1 MNFKLKK
8 MKTIVN
14 NPFLNIL
21 MLIGFSASVFAQEKP
36 VNQHNISLQQAVA
49 MAKENNKT
57 VQVFGIEQKAAQAD
71 YSDAKNT
78 MLPTLGIGGMYQ
90 RFSKATLYDHG
101 LNDATQVSRLP
112 SPDGANLGVDLAF
125 NIYSGGKTKSVIEE
139 SSYRNALAA
148 INSKDQAGNIGL
160 QTAVQ
165 YLDLIRLYHFKELIL
180 DQEKRAEARL
190 KNITSFYKNQRV
202 TKSDLLRAELTLSNV
217 LLNKTQNENDIA
229 IGSKRLAILI
239 NVSDSEVLFPSDT
252 LLANNLK
259 EVVISDKNDA
269 NNSYALQ
276 KMDMNSKIQSTR
288 IKNLKS
294 NYYPSLS
301 FISAYGFNY
310 PNYLFFKPIDQ
321 IYSAGF
327 VGVKLNYN
335 ISSIYQNKNKVKAAK
350 YRLDA
355 IELQKDWIK
364 DNVKDDISA
373 LNIKYGEALNRIE
386 VTDKSIEQAKVNF
399 EIINTKYLN
408 QLSLL
413 TDLLDA
419 DNLYQ
424 ESRYTF
430 VNAQISA
437 LIIYY
442 KLQYTTG
449 NL

>member
-1 MNFKLKK
+1 
-8 MKTIVN
+8 MKIMKRIMN
-14 NPFLNIL
+14 NPLINIL
-21 MLIGFSASVFAQEKP
+21 ILLGFSTPFFAQQKQA
-36 VNQHNISLQQAVA
+36 NAYNLSLKEAVTL
-49 MAKENNKT
+49 AKENNKT
-57 VQVFGIEQKAAQAD
+57 VQVSAIEQRATQAD
-71 YSDAKNT
+71 YNDAKNT
-78 MLPTLGIGGMYQ
+78 MLPTLGIGGTYQ

-101 LNDATQVSRLP
+101 FNESTQVSRQP
-112 SPDGANLGVDLAF
+112 GPDGANLGVDLAF

-148 INSKDQAGNIGL
+148 INSKDQGGNIAL
-160 QTAVQ
+160 QTAAQ
-165 YLDLIRLYHFKELIL
+165 YLDLIRLYHFRQLIK

-217 LLNKTQNENDIA
+217 LLNKTQNENDIE
-229 IGSKRLAILI
+229 IGNKKLGILV
-239 NVSDSEVLFPSDT
+239 NVADRQQFYLTDT
-252 LLANNLK
+252 LLTTRLK
-259 EVVISDKNDA
+259 EIVFSEKSSDV
-269 NNSYALQ
+269 NNSYQLQ
-276 KMDMNSKIQSTR
+276 KADMNLKIQSSR
-288 IKNLKS
+288 IKNLQS

-301 FISAYGFNY
+301 LISAYGFNY

-321 IYSAGF
+321 AYSAGF
-327 VGVKLNYN
+327 VGVKMNYS
-335 ISSIYQNKNKVKAAK
+335 ISSLYQNKNKVKAAK
-350 YRLDA
+350 QRLDA

-364 DNVKDDISA
+364 DNVQDDITA

-386 VTDKSIEQAKVNF
+386 VTDKSIEQARVNF

-430 VNAQISA
+430 VNAQITA

>member
-1 MNFKLKK
+1 
-8 MKTIVN
+8 MKRIMN
-14 NPFLNIL
+14 NPLINIL
-21 MLIGFSASVFAQEKP
+21 ILLGFSTPFFAQQKQA
-36 VNQHNISLQQAVA
+36 NAYNLSLKEAVTL
-49 MAKENNKT
+49 AKENNKT
-57 VQVFGIEQKAAQAD
+57 VQVSAIEQRATQAD
-71 YSDAKNT
+71 YNDAKNT
-78 MLPTLGIGGMYQ
+78 MLPTLGIGGTYQ

-101 LNDATQVSRLP
+101 FNESTQVSRQP
-112 SPDGANLGVDLAF
+112 GPDGANLGVDLAF

-148 INSKDQAGNIGL
+148 INSKDQGGNIAL
-160 QTAVQ
+160 QTAAQ
-165 YLDLIRLYHFKELIL
+165 YLDLIRLYHFRQLIK

-217 LLNKTQNENDIA
+217 LLNKTQNENDIE
-229 IGSKRLAILI
+229 IGNKKLGILV
-239 NVSDSEVLFPSDT
+239 NVADRQQFYLTDT
-252 LLANNLK
+252 LLTTRLK
-259 EVVISDKNDA
+259 EIVFSEKSSDV
-269 NNSYALQ
+269 NNSYQLQ
-276 KMDMNSKIQSTR
+276 KADMNLKIQSSR
-288 IKNLKS
+288 IKNLQS

-301 FISAYGFNY
+301 LISAYGFNY

-321 IYSAGF
+321 AYSAGF
-327 VGVKLNYN
+327 VGVKMNYS
-335 ISSIYQNKNKVKAAK
+335 ISSLYQNKNKVKAAK
-350 YRLDA
+350 QRLDA

-364 DNVKDDISA
+364 DNVQDDITA

-386 VTDKSIEQAKVNF
+386 VTDKSIEQARVNF

-430 VNAQISA
+430 VNAQITA

>member
-1 MNFKLKK
+1 M
-8 MKTIVN
+8 N
-14 NPFLNIL
+14 NPLINIL
-21 MLIGFSASVFAQEKP
+21 ILLGFSTPFFAQQKQA
-36 VNQHNISLQQAVA
+36 NAYNLSLKEAVTL
-49 MAKENNKT
+49 AKENNKT
-57 VQVFGIEQKAAQAD
+57 VQVSAIEQRATQAD
-71 YSDAKNT
+71 YNDAKNT
-78 MLPTLGIGGMYQ
+78 MLPTLGIGGTYQ

-101 LNDATQVSRLP
+101 FNESTQVSRQP
-112 SPDGANLGVDLAF
+112 GPDGANLGVDLAF

-148 INSKDQAGNIGL
+148 INSKDQGGNIAL
-160 QTAVQ
+160 QTAAQ
-165 YLDLIRLYHFKELIL
+165 YLDLIRLYHFRQLIE

-217 LLNKTQNENDIA
+217 LLNKTQNENDIE
-229 IGSKRLAILI
+229 IGNKKLGILV
-239 NVSDSEVLFPSDT
+239 NVADHQQFYLTDT
-252 LLANNLK
+252 LLTNRLK
-259 EVVISDKNDA
+259 EIDFSEKSSDA
-269 NNSYALQ
+269 NNSYQLQ
-276 KMDMNSKIQSTR
+276 KADMNLKIQSSR
-288 IKNLKS
+288 IKNLQS

-301 FISAYGFNY
+301 LISAYGFNY

-321 IYSAGF
+321 AYSAGF
-327 VGVKLNYN
+327 VGVKMNYS
-335 ISSIYQNKNKVKAAK
+335 ISSLYQNKNKVKAAK
-350 YRLDA
+350 QRLDA

-364 DNVKDDISA
+364 DNVQDDITA

-386 VTDKSIEQAKVNF
+386 VTNKSIEQARVNF

-430 VNAQISA
+430 VNAQITA